1 MSGGGQISIV
11 SHPWLAFILGIGLMA
26 FWPVTW
32 PKIIILSL
40 LLGIAGGFL
49 FFPTTRRLSWLIFFF
64 LLGFWRF
71 SIVSEN
77 FNQKSLPINCY
88 GRSIIIQGKLVSQPK
103 AKAFGGYSAILKQ
116 ASYNCGQGLVRFNF
130 RVLVN
135 SAVAWPISSELG
147 QVWQV
152 KGKVEPLPDGGVF
165 SYRFYLFRQRVGAI
179 IKAKDKQ
186 LIAQKKSNLW
196 QLLQGGQ
203 IKLVK
208 NLTKA
213 LPEPA
218 ASLAG
223 PLVWGGDGQLTPEWQ
238 QKLSATGLSHITAVS
253 GFNISLLVL
262 LIANNLLLISFPRR
276 AALAVT
282 SLIISVYVL
291 LIGAPAS
298 AVRAGLFGL
307 LILWGKETGRA
318 SLDIHLLLVSA
329 GLMLMINPY
338 YLWGDLGFGL
348 SFLAVLGLIYWTDFW
363 QTWIGRWPIVR
374 LKIIKENL
382 ASTLAAQV
390 WTWPLI
396 FWQFGQISLIA
407 PLANLLVVWALPWL
421 TISLLLASLSTLFYP
436 AIGVFMFAPAGWLLK
451 ILLEIIAFLAR
462 LPLASYSVDWPD
474 SLKILVV
481 ALYYYLTIIF
491 IKKFDIKTVKW
502 LIENRKN
509 K

>member
-1 MSGGGQISIV
+1 MSGGGQISLA
-11 SHPWLAFILGIGLMA
+11 SYPWLAFILGIGLMA
-26 FWPVTW
+26 FWPAIW
-32 PKIIILSL
+32 PKIIVLSL
-40 LLGIAGGFL
+40 LLGLTGGFL
-49 FFPTTRRLSWLIFFF
+49 FFRATRRLSWLIFFF
-64 LLGFWRF
+64 LLGLWRF
-71 SIVSEN
+71 SAASEN
-77 FNQKSLPINCY
+77 FNQKSLPSSCY
-88 GRSIIIQGKLVSQPK
+88 GQPIIIQGELVGQPK
-103 AKAFGGYSAILKQ
+103 AKAFGGYSAMLKQ
-116 ASYNCGQGLVRFNF
+116 ASYNCGQGFTHF
-130 RVLVN
+130 DFKVLVN
-135 SAVAWPISSELG
+135 STAVWPIDTEPG
-147 QVWQV
+147 QIWQV
-152 KGKVEPLPDGGVF
+152 SGKAEPLPAGGVF
-165 SYRFYLFRQRVGAI
+165 SYRFYLFRQKVGAI

-196 QLLQGGQ
+196 QLLQSGQ
-203 IKLVK
+203 IKLAK

-276 AALAVT
+276 SAIAVT

-318 SLDIHLLLVSA
+318 SLDIHLLLISA
-329 GLMLMINPY
+329 SLMLVVNPF

-363 QTWIGRWPIVR
+363 QTWLERWPVVR
-374 LKIIKENL
+374 LKIIKESL

-421 TISLLLASLSTLFYP
+421 TISLLLASFSTLFYP
-436 AIGVFMFAPAGWLLK
+436 AVGVFIFAPAGWLLK
-451 ILLEIIAFLAR
+451 ILLEVIAFLAS
-462 LPLASYSVDWPD
+462 LPLASYLVDWPD
-474 SLKILVV
+474 NLKILVV
-481 ALYYYLTIIF
+481 ALYYLFTVILAKRLLT
-491 IKKFDIKTVKW
+491 KV
-502 LIENRKN
+502 R
-509 K
+509 